1 MLGNKRLSA
10 ETPTQVVLFTSTGA
24 AGSSLGAAVIL
35 LAFLTGLNP
44 SDVGIAAAWLTGLL
58 GTRRL
63 PAVQISFG
71 TLTGLSSLAVG
82 SLSIAGHS
90 AVLPALFGG

>member
-1 MLGNKRLSA
+1 MLFASA
-10 ETPTQVVLFTSTGA
+10 GA

-35 LAFLTGLNP
+35 LAFLAGLIL
-44 SDVGIAAAWLTGLL
+44 SDVGIAGVWLTGMV

-63 PAVQISFG
+63 ATVQISLG
-71 TLTGLSSLAVG
+71 ALTGLSSVAVG
-82 SLSIAGHS
+82 SLFIAGYS